1 MAEPG
6 QVNNLFV
13 QFIFSCVFVLS
24 CGMFE
29 LIIFE
34 IVGVLDHD
42 LRWVCWKV
50 WGPASSVAAVCD
62 APGLSSCQVD
72 LYATLALLLFVIP
85 FVIFYLILKDYVAL
99 VSCCRHA
106 HLVTAR

>member
-1 MAEPG
+1 
-6 QVNNLFV
+6 VNNLFV

-50 WGPASSVAAVCD
+50 PTERVAPENAWLTMTNTFPV
-62 APGLSSCQVD
+62 QVD

-99 VSCCRHA
+99 VSLRIS
-106 HLVTAR
+106 